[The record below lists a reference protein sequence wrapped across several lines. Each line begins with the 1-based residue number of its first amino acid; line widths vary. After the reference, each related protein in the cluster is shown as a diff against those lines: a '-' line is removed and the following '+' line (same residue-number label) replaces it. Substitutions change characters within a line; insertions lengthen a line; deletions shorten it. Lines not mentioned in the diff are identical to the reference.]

1 MNTNNKKV
9 ACLGIVV
16 ADLVAQPVEV
26 LPERG
31 KLSTVQSMTLHT
43 GGCAANT
50 AIALSKMGAKTCIIG
65 ITGDDVLGKFLAGEL
80 HKHGIDTRGLK
91 VRTGCSTSATM
102 VMVHPDGERSFLHH
116 IGANALLSSAD
127 VDLSLIGECAILHV
141 AGALVMPGIDGTATA
156 EILLAARLRGVVTSL
171 DTAWDSTGRW
181 LATLRPCL
189 PHLDYFMPSL
199 EEARQLSGLERPEDI
214 LQFFMDLGCS
224 TVVLKMGESGA
235 IAKSRHGTIGL
246 PAIPSLTLDA
256 TGAGDCFAAGFLRGL
271 LEGWELEQC
280 LRLGN
285 AAGALCVRAIGAT
298 TGIST
303 FDETLA
309 LIAPS

>member
-1 MNTNNKKV
+1 
-9 ACLGIVV
+9 
-16 ADLVAQPVEV
+16 
-26 LPERG
+26 
-31 KLSTVQSMTLHT
+31 
-43 GGCAANT
+43 
-50 AIALSKMGAKTCIIG
+50 
-65 ITGDDVLGKFLAGEL
+65 
-80 HKHGIDTRGLK
+80 
-91 VRTGCSTSATM
+91 
-102 VMVHPDGERSFLHH
+102 
-116 IGANALLSSAD
+116 
-127 VDLSLIGECAILHV
+127 
-141 AGALVMPGIDGTATA
+141 
-156 EILLAARLRGVVTSL
+156 
-171 DTAWDSTGRW
+171 
-181 LATLRPCL
+181 
-189 PHLDYFMPSL
+189 MPSL